1 MANLTLYSLIQRNES
16 DALTGLVEDFTQYS
30 PEYSQIPV
38 IARAGITYKTLSR
51 TSLPGAQ
58 FRQVNQGV
66 TGSASTYAQR
76 VHEMYFIDTPLIVDE
91 AIYKGDDGVTGDIL
105 YQEGQGG
112 LQATINLI
120 ANQTYYGQAGDGSNG
135 FVGLRSQLLPT
146 GSGLTAVTAS
156 AANNTTTAYGLWLNP
171 QGVNY
176 SVGKY
181 GEIAFPPFQR
191 QFVSTN
197 TTAASSP
204 SGFWAYVSNISC
216 YIGLSVSSLYSVFG
230 ITGISLAAPLTD
242 ALALTQL
249 IQVPLTRRAG
259 FTWFMNKTAWGSLQ
273 KSRTAINYQPAGARS
288 GTPAWSPPP
297 LELEGYPIVVTE
309 AITNTENNA

>member
-1 MANLTLYSLIQRNES
+1 MNTSLYTLIQRNGS
-16 DALTGLVEDFTQYS
+16 DALTGLIEDFTQYS

-38 IARAGITYKTLSR
+38 ITRAGITYKTLSR
-51 TSLPGAQ
+51 TSLPGAG
-58 FRQVNQGV
+58 FRLVNQGI

-76 VHEMYFIDTPLIVDE
+76 VHEMFFVDTPLIVDE
-91 AIYKGDDGVTGDIL
+91 AVYKGDDGVTGDIL

-112 LQATINLI
+112 LQSTINLI
-120 ANQTYYGQAGDGSNG
+120 ANQTYYGAVADGSNG

-156 AANNTTTAYGLWLNP
+156 SAQNTTTAYGLWLNP
-171 QGVNY
+171 QGVTY

-197 TTAASSP
+197 TTAASTP

-216 YIGLSVSSLYSVFG
+216 YIGLSVGSLYSVFG
-230 ITGISLAAPLTD
+230 ITGVSLAAPLTD
-242 ALALTQL
+242 ALALNQL

-273 KSRTAINYQPAGARS
+273 KSRTAINFQPATAKS

-309 AITNTENNA
+309 ALTNTEDNR